1 MNGSPVELTRVVC
14 SAFFY
19 KRTHLNTRSPCL
31 NQFINT
37 HTRRMWVKA
46 IRFLHM
52 LQANKKSKLTINTQR
67 ERERERER
75 E

>member
-1 MNGSPVELTRVVC
+1 
-14 SAFFY
+14 
-19 KRTHLNTRSPCL
+19 
-31 NQFINT
+31 
-37 HTRRMWVKA
+37 MWVKA

-75 E
+75 VEEHVSVDGVI